1 MERPGLPGLASDM
14 LPAMAKARVLLVVMV
29 AAALVAGCKKKSET
43 KQQAGG
49 GDDAA
54 AVTCDKGQLLD
65 QGKCVPVV
73 TAENVM
79 AVEAQANKL
88 DELQKTLG
96 KLEVLT
102 APIELMNAIRQL
114 DAWKK
119 FASSSS
125 KFKEVDK
132 VVEQLSAAVDQ
143 FKAFEAQL
151 ADSRA
156 KLADLTGTLQ
166 GIYEGSGAAKTVAD
180 ARAKVSSEVQ
190 AAIEPLQAKVTEATA
205 AIEPMLGELD
215 KLGDIFSGVCALGS
229 ISGGGADF
237 KKLCETGRDQFKA
250 AVEFLKAH
258 KDAPKTLLTDLVTG
272 IDREVGDL
280 ISSETKQLLQQ
291 AQKQVDQAIGTGGD
305 AGAAK

>member
-1 MERPGLPGLASDM
+1 M
-14 LPAMAKARVLLVVMV
+14 LPAMLKARVLLVVMV
-29 AAALVAGCKKKSET
+29 SAALVAGCKKKGET
-43 KQQAGG
+43 QQQAGG
-49 GDDAA
+49 EDAP

-125 KFKEVDK
+125 KFKQVDN

-151 ADSRA
+151 ADSRT

-180 ARAKVSSEVQ
+180 ARAKVSSQVQ

-229 ISGGGADF
+229 ISGGGDDF
-237 KKLCETGRDQFKA
+237 KKLCEQGRDQFKA
-250 AVEFLKAH
+250 AVNFLEAH
-258 KDAPKTLLTDLVTG
+258 RDAPKTLLTDLVSG
-272 IDREVGDL
+272 IDSEVGDL
-280 ISSETKQLLQQ
+280 ISSETKQLLEQ
-291 AQKQVDQAIGTGGD
+291 AQKKVDEAIGTGGD